1 MLVRPSRAL
10 ALSGGLRCK
19 TQLFSCTLYMAASS
33 KTPPHQSKDP
43 QKFKTPL
50 QVPVFPGSSLVC
62 RHTSCKKPSDS
73 TSFHSVLVCHRT
85 SSQEVGGGKGESK
98 EVKIARERRVL
109 ESRTH
114 KRVSPWQKITRTP
127 RDCETRTHLKKRYLE
142 GFSDQGVTQVRRI
155 TLKRD
160 STIVPTKHLILT
172 FNSPK
177 LPNTIKAG
185 YLNCKIRPYI
195 PNPLRC
201 FKCQRFGHS
210 QTSCRGQLTCSRCAS
225 VGHSS
230 TDCTLEPKC
239 VNCTESHPSDSKLR
253 FRPPTYHFLRGDWDK
268 FTRLA
273 IITGTMVQNRAVD
286 EAVFNVTEAIRNAA
300 DAAIPKTSNSP
311 RKLCKPW
318 WNASCQ
324 QAKKEQRRA
333 WGIFRRY
340 PTTDNLIAFK
350 RAKALARRIRR
361 QCQRESWIQYVS
373 SITSSTT
380 SQQLWRKVKAANGLY
395 RDFNITILETS
406 TALYSSP
413 LDVANLIGK
422 TFASVSSSD
431 SYSPAFQATK
441 NRLERT
447 PINFRC
453 RQPLPYNCDFDMFEL
468 KRALSSAHNTSPGP
482 DGISYV
488 LLRHLSA
495 DSLVSLLYL
504 FNRIWREQVYPTQ
517 WQEAIVIP
525 ILKPGK
531 DPKNPLSYRPIA
543 LTSCLCK
550 TLERMA
556 NARLVYQLEKN
567 KSIPLFQS
575 GFRKGRSTLDNI
587 ITLENKIR
595 NAFVRRNHLVSI
607 FFDIE
612 KAYDR
617 TWRYGILRTLFNF
630 GFRGNLPTFIKKFL
644 NLRTFRVRLG
654 GTLSAPF
661 TQAEGVPQGSIL
673 SVTLFI
679 CHISSILNILSPS
692 IQASLYVDDLQ
703 ISCEGSDMRMIE
715 RQLQTAVNNIL
726 KWCDTNGHSI
736 SASKSC
742 CVHFCRKRGIHPD
755 PEIRIR
761 DIQIPVV
768 PDVRFLGVIFDRR
781 LTFLPHILH
790 LRKRCEKSLNL
801 LKVLSNTSWGADRT
815 SLLRVYQAIVL
826 SRIDYGCV
834 AYGSACNST
843 LKKLDPVHHMA
854 LRICSG
860 AFRTSPVQSL
870 YVNCHQFPLD
880 LRRRK
885 LSIAFYFKI
894 LSVPSHPLQNVYMST
909 SMKRLYDARPSN
921 IRPFMDRMKLHI
933 SELDLPNVRI
943 QQRNFF
949 LFQPWN
955 TPRFHYI
962 NPFATYSK
970 STVAPVVFQRVF
982 EYHRSQYSRYSAI
995 YTDGSK
1001 RADYV
1006 GCGVVIEDIMH
1017 GYRLDTS
1024 CSVFTAE
1031 AVAIY
1036 RALQLIDSTM
1046 PRKYCIYTDSL
1057 SVLEALENYNDR
1069 CHPVLPSHVGI
1080 IGNEQ
1085 ADSAAKSATTH
1096 LPLAVPLSDMK
1107 RVIMHH
1113 IFNIWQESWSQQLD
1127 NKLHSVK
1134 PVIGAWPVMPMRR
1147 TDVKLT
1153 RLRIGHTRFTH
1164 RHLLFGERAPECPSC
1179 HVSYT
1184 VRHILI
1190 DCPVFNHHR
1199 ITFFHTSILTLSDL
1213 KLKPVLVHTPPAKLN
1228 SVSTENLPE
1237 SVPNES
1243 NSEHSTAAEAQ
1254 QIVKR
1259 KSRNRRKRSKIQKPD
1274 IEIKR
1279 VPHRSR
1285 NATPTETT
1293 TDDEDMITY
1302 DVKEE
1307 ELEQDPFILPEGYL
1321 RALTPSRYRNYR
1333 E

>member
-1 MLVRPSRAL
+1 
-10 ALSGGLRCK
+10 
-19 TQLFSCTLYMAASS
+19 
-33 KTPPHQSKDP
+33 
-43 QKFKTPL
+43 
-50 QVPVFPGSSLVC
+50 
-62 RHTSCKKPSDS
+62 
-73 TSFHSVLVCHRT
+73 
-85 SSQEVGGGKGESK
+85 
-98 EVKIARERRVL
+98 
-109 ESRTH
+109 
-114 KRVSPWQKITRTP
+114 
-127 RDCETRTHLKKRYLE
+127 
-142 GFSDQGVTQVRRI
+142 
-155 TLKRD
+155 
-160 STIVPTKHLILT
+160 
-172 FNSPK
+172 
-177 LPNTIKAG
+177 
-185 YLNCKIRPYI
+185 
-195 PNPLRC
+195 
-201 FKCQRFGHS
+201 
-210 QTSCRGQLTCSRCAS
+210 
-225 VGHSS
+225 
-230 TDCTLEPKC
+230 
-239 VNCTESHPSDSKLR
+239 
-253 FRPPTYHFLRGDWDK
+253 
-268 FTRLA
+268 
-273 IITGTMVQNRAVD
+273 MVQNRAID
-286 EAVFNVTEAIRNAA
+286 AAVFNVTEAIRNAA
-300 DAAIPKTSNSP
+300 DAAIPRTSNSP

-340 PTTDNLIAFK
+340 PTSANLIAFK

-395 RDFNITILETS
+395 RDFNIPILETS

-453 RQPLPYNCDFDMFEL
+453 RQPFPYNCDFDMFAL
-468 KRALSSAHNTSPGP
+468 KRALSSVHNTSPGP

-488 LLRHLSA
+488 LLRHLSE
-495 DSLVSLLYL
+495 DSL
-504 FNRIWREQVYPTQ
+504 
-517 WQEAIVIP
+517 
-525 ILKPGK
+525 
-531 DPKNPLSYRPIA
+531 
-543 LTSCLCK
+543 
-550 TLERMA
+550 
-556 NARLVYQLEKN
+556 
-567 KSIPLFQS
+567 
-575 GFRKGRSTLDNI
+575 
-587 ITLENKIR
+587 
-595 NAFVRRNHLVSI
+595 
-607 FFDIE
+607 
-612 KAYDR
+612 
-617 TWRYGILRTLFNF
+617 
-630 GFRGNLPTFIKKFL
+630 
-644 NLRTFRVRLG
+644 
-654 GTLSAPF
+654 
-661 TQAEGVPQGSIL
+661 
-673 SVTLFI
+673 
-679 CHISSILNILSPS
+679 
-692 IQASLYVDDLQ
+692 ASLYVDDLQ
-703 ISCEGSDMRMIE
+703 ISCEGSDMRLIE
-715 RQLQTAVNNIL
+715 RQLQTAVNNIV
-726 KWCDTNGHSI
+726 NGATPTVI
-736 SASKSC
+736 
-742 CVHFCRKRGIHPD
+742 V
-755 PEIRIR
+755 
-761 DIQIPVV
+761 
-768 PDVRFLGVIFDRR
+768 FLRARVAAC
-781 LTFLPHILH
+781 TFAA
-790 LRKRCEKSLNL
+790 NG
-801 LKVLSNTSWGADRT
+801 VLSNTSLGADRT

-843 LKKLDPVHHMA
+843 LQKLDPVHHMA

-870 YVNCHQFPLD
+870 YVNCHQLPLD

-885 LSIAFYFKI
+885 LSLAFYFKI

-943 QQRNFF
+943 QQRNLF

-982 EYHRSQYSRYSAI
+982 AYHRSQYSRYSAI

-1024 CSVFTAE
+1024 CSIFTAE

-1046 PRKYCIYTDSL
+1046 PRKYCIYTDSM
-1057 SVLEALENYNDR
+1057 SVLEALENYHDR
-1069 CHPVLPSHVGI
+1069 CHPVVCTILDITSRMYSKGFDIVFCWLPSHVGI

-1113 IFNIWQESWSQQLD
+1113 IFKIWQESWSQQLD

-1190 DCPVFNHHR
+1190 DCPVFNLHR
-1199 ITFFHTSILTLSDL
+1199 ISFFHTSILTLSDL
-1213 KLKPVLVHTPPAKLN
+1213 VGESPHQ
-1228 SVSTENLPE
+1228 NLF
-1237 SVPNES
+1237 
-1243 NSEHSTAAEAQ
+1243 AF
-1254 QIVKR
+1254 IK
-1259 KSRNRRKRSKIQKPD
+1259 KIGF
-1274 IEIKR
+1274 
-1279 VPHRSR
+1279 
-1285 NATPTETT
+1285 
-1293 TDDEDMITY
+1293 
-1302 DVKEE
+1302 
-1307 ELEQDPFILPEGYL
+1307 LYL
-1321 RALTPSRYRNYR
+1321 I
-1333 E
+1333 